1 MSVRDLSRLP
11 PGQVLVAA
19 AAGGL
24 AAANGLR
31 MQRLLDVFLAVGV
44 VAIAAVA
51 LSLPRAIM
59 VAAAGACLLGWA
71 WGTVRLDT
79 LDRSPMLADVDRG
92 GRALLEITGE
102 ARTGAF
108 ELRLPARIHRFEG
121 RPVGERVQLELP
133 LGRAPPQGAL
143 VDALVVVRLPRGPSH
158 GFDERRW
165 LRRQGVHVVLKV
177 DDWRIVGHRGGLGGI
192 ADRLRDW
199 LRRDVAPGLT
209 GPRRAVI
216 EGVVLGDDAALSPGL
231 QSSFRRSG
239 LYHLLAVS
247 GQNVVL
253 LAAGVLGLAWL
264 VGLPRGVGHLGALV
278 AIGAY
283 VLAVGPQPSVIRAA
297 VSGCAVS
304 IAWLVARERD
314 QWHVLALAA
323 VVLLGWNPY
332 LLFDAGF
339 QLSFAAVVA
348 IFLFAKPLA
357 RLLEGYPVHPK
368 LGAAVAI
375 SLACSFLTAPI
386 LLVQFGRVPLLG
398 VVANALV
405 EPAVGPLLG
414 LGLVAAAV
422 HPVSPALAYGLAWLD
437 GWLAAYVASCAR
449 AVGAVPFAQVSGRVA
464 TGVVGGVFIGAA
476 YAWHRWRTS

>member
-1 MSVRDLSRLP
+1 MARLP
-11 PGQVLVAA
+11 PAQVWVLAA
-19 AAGGL
+19 VIGL
-24 AAANGLR
+24 AAANEV
-31 MQRLLDVFLAVGV
+31 RLHRLM
-44 VAIAAVA
+44 A
-51 LSLPRAIM
+51 LV
-59 VAAAGACLLGWA
+59 VAAALTAVAALALPLPARVSMVAVGICLAGWG

-79 LDRSPMLADVDRG
+79 LDRSPLAADVDRS

-102 ARTGAF
+102 ARHGAF
-108 ELRLPARIHRFEG
+108 QLRIPARIHRFEG

-158 GFDERRW
+158 GFDERLW
-165 LRRQGVHVVLKV
+165 LRRQGVHMVLKV
-177 DDWRIVGHRGGLGGI
+177 DDWQIVGRRHGLGGI
-192 ADRLRDW
+192 ADRLRSW
-199 LRRDVAPGLT
+199 LMRDAAPGLT
-209 GPRRAVI
+209 GQRRAVI
-216 EGVVLGDDAALSPGL
+216 NGVVLGDDAALSPAL
-231 QSSFRRSG
+231 QNGFRRSG

-264 VGLPRGVGHLGALV
+264 VGLPRAVGHLGALA

-304 IAWLVARERD
+304 IAWLFARERD

-323 VVLLGWNPY
+323 VVLLGWSPY
-332 LLFDAGF
+332 MLFDAGF

-348 IFLFAKPLA
+348 IFLFARPLM
-357 RLLEGYPVHPK
+357 RVLEGYPVNPK
-368 LGAAVAI
+368 LGAALAI
-375 SLACSFLTAPI
+375 SLACSLMTAPI
-386 LLVQFGRVPLLG
+386 LLLQFGRVPVLG
-398 VVANALV
+398 VIANALV

-414 LGLVAAAV
+414 LALVTAVV

-437 GWLAAYVASCAR
+437 GWLAAYVAWCAS
-449 AVGAVPFAQVSGRVA
+449 AIGAVPFAQVSGPAAVA
-464 TGVVGGVFIGAA
+464 VVVGVFVVAA
-476 YAWHRWRTS
+476 YAWHRWRTT

>member
-1 MSVRDLSRLP
+1 MRRLP
-11 PGQVLVAA
+11 PAQVWVAA
-19 AAGGL
+19 AAVGL

-31 MQRLLDVFLAVGV
+31 LHRLLDVVATAGLVAV
-44 VAIAAVA
+44 AAV
-51 LSLPRAIM
+51 LLPLPGKVV

-71 WGTVRLDT
+71 WGTVRLDA
-79 LDRSPMLADVDRG
+79 LDRSPLLADVDRS
-92 GRALLEITGE
+92 GRALVEITGE
-102 ARTGAF
+102 PRTGAF
-108 ELRLPARIHRFEG
+108 ELRIPGRIHRFEG

-133 LGRAPPQGAL
+133 LGRAPPQGAI
-143 VDALVVVRLPRGPSH
+143 VDALVVVRLPKGPSH

-192 ADRLRDW
+192 ADRLRGW
-199 LRRDVAPGLT
+199 LRRDAAPGLM
-209 GPRRAVI
+209 GQRRAVI
-216 EGVVLGDDAALSPGL
+216 AGIVLGDDAALSPGL
-231 QSSFRRSG
+231 QTSFRRSG

-264 VGLPRGVGHLGALV
+264 VGLPRGLGHVGALA
-278 AIGAY
+278 AIAGY

-348 IFLFAKPLA
+348 IFLIAKPLA
-357 RLLEGYPVHPK
+357 RVLEGYPVHPK
-368 LGAAVAI
+368 LGAALAI
-375 SLACSFLTAPI
+375 SLACSLVTAPI
-386 LLVQFGRVPLLG
+386 LLLQFGRVPVLG
-398 VVANALV
+398 VLANALV

-414 LGLVAAAV
+414 LALVTAAV

-437 GWLAAYVASCAR
+437 GWLAAYVAWCAR

-464 TGVVGGVFIGAA
+464 AAVVAGVFVSAA